1 MKRSSL
7 IHGCFLRDGIV
18 RLKYQEK
25 ERSVKIFHMDK
36 LQGNFLDLDFD
47 YRDDKDDI
55 FLNAL
60 QWFSAVKLLILSD

>member
-7 IHGCFLRDGIV
+7 IHGCFLREGIV
-18 RLKYQEK
+18 RLKHQEK

-36 LQGNFLDLDFD
+36 LHGNFSDLDFD

-60 QWFSAVKLLILSD
+60 QWLSAAKLLILSD

>member
-7 IHGCFLRDGIV
+7 IHGSLLRDGIV
-18 RLKYQEK
+18 RLKPEEK
-25 ERSVKIFHMDK
+25 ERSVKSFHMDK
-36 LQGNFLDLDFD
+36 LHGNFPDLDFD

-60 QWFSAVKLLILSD
+60 Q